1 MDTIIHYICVPLGLL
16 MKGCWMLVKDYGLA
30 ILLFTLATKIVL
42 LPISIWIQKNS
53 IQMVKLQP
61 EINMLK
67 VKNHG
72 NNDLIAEE
80 QMKLFKRE
88 HYHPTLSLIPLILQ
102 IVLLLG
108 VVHIIYHP
116 LTFLFGVSNSDVML
130 LAQEIGANTSEDSF
144 QLLIVE
150 AFQSGRLNSQT
161 VIAGIDAAQLA
172 SLSQKVAKF
181 DLTFLGLN
189 LTTVPTSAWA
199 WYTLVPILAGASSW
213 LLCHTQNLSNVIQH
227 EQSAWNKYGIMAL
240 SVLLSLYLGLF
251 VPIGIA
257 LYWIASNLFSI
268 VQMYLLNIAIN
279 PKKYVDYEALEESRV
294 ALAKMKAFGQEDKKS
309 AEYKENRQR
318 EKADLKRF
326 KKIINKHVVFYAE
339 RNGFYKYFKD
349 IIEEL
354 LRRSNLSIHY
364 VTNDPHDAIFEI
376 AKTEPRIKPYY
387 VSLKQTAILMMLVE
401 TDMFIM
407 TTPDLNKY
415 YLKRSFV
422 KSDIEYVYVPHDMM
436 SVHMSFR
443 EGAFDAFDTV
453 FCVGP
458 HVEKEL
464 REIEKVYKLPEKKL
478 VQFGYPLADSLEE
491 DGKKAAAEKQE
502 SSVKEVLIAPS
513 WQEDNLLDSCID
525 DIIKALYADGRRIIV
540 RPHPEYVKR
549 YASSMDDLI
558 KRYEGYDKE
567 KLVFE
572 MNFSKN
578 KSIYSSD
585 VLITDWSGVATE
597 FCFATK
603 RPAVFVN
610 TKMKC
615 PNPNYT
621 KIGLTPVEISLRNT
635 IGVAVE
641 KDELCNLPQTLA
653 ELEKNAA
660 HYRETI
666 EKTQDEMIFN
676 HGTAAKVGADYI
688 LRALANRKNK
698 ASSQK

>member
-1 MDTIIHYICVPLGLL
+1 MDTIVHYICMPLGLL

-42 LPISIWIQKNS
+42 LPVSIWIQKNS

-61 EINMLK
+61 EINFLK
-67 VKNHG
+67 VKNQG

-80 QMKLFKRE
+80 QLKLFKRE
-88 HYHPTLSLIPLILQ
+88 HYHPMLSLIPLILQ

-108 VVHIIYHP
+108 VVEIIYNP
-116 LTFLFGVSNSDVML
+116 LTYLFGVSNADVLL
-130 LAQEIGANTSEDSF
+130 LAEQIGANTSESSF
-144 QLLIVE
+144 QLSIVA
-150 AFQSGRLNSQT
+150 AFQSGELNPST
-161 VIAGIDAAQLA
+161 VIAGVDAATMA
-172 SLSQKVAKF
+172 SLSSKITKF
-181 DLTFLGLN
+181 DLQFLGLH
-189 LTTVPTSAWA
+189 LSTVPTEAWG
-199 WYTLVPILAGASSW
+199 WYTLVPILAGVSSW

-227 EQSAWNKYGIMAL
+227 EQGALNKYGIMTL

-268 VQMYLLNIAIN
+268 AQMYLLNIAIN
-279 PKKYVDYEALEESRV
+279 PKKYVDYEALEESRI
-294 ALAKMKAFGQEDKKS
+294 ALANMKAFGQEDKKS
-309 AEYKENRQR
+309 AEYKANRQR

-326 KKIINKHVVFYAE
+326 KQIVNKHIVFYSE
-339 RNGFYKYFKD
+339 KSGFYKYYKD
-349 IIEEL
+349 LIEEL
-354 LRRSNLSIHY
+354 LKRSNLSVHY
-364 VTNDPHDAIFEI
+364 ITNDPNDVVFEV

-387 VSLKQTAILMMLVE
+387 VSLKKTATLMMLVE
-401 TDMFIM
+401 TDMFVM

-415 YLKRSFV
+415 YLKRSFI

-458 HVEKEL
+458 HVEREL
-464 REIEKVYKLPEKKL
+464 RAIEKVYDLKEKTL
-478 VQFGYPLADSLEE
+478 VHFGYPLADMLTEAGRKANEE
-491 DGKKAAAEKQE
+491 KVDTP
-502 SSVKEVLIAPS
+502 VKEVLIAPS

-525 DIIKALYADGRRIIV
+525 DIIKALYSDEYHITV
-540 RPHPEYVKR
+540 RPHPEYGKR
-549 YASSMDDLI
+549 FASALDDLV
-558 KRYEGYDKE
+558 KRYEGYDE
-567 KLVFE
+567 KKLSFE
-572 MNFSKN
+572 LNFSAN

-621 KIGLTPVEISLRNT
+621 KIEFTPVEISLRNQ

-641 KDELCNLPQTLA
+641 KEEVCNLSETLNGLWTNA
-653 ELEKNAA
+653 EHYKKVIEETEK
-660 HYRETI
+660 EL
-666 EKTQDEMIFN
+666 IFN
-676 HGTAAKVGADYI
+676 QGCAAKAGADYI
-688 LRALANRKNK
+688 LRSLA
-698 ASSQK
+698 QKKKK